1 MKSSSSCTRKGGASG
16 KTRRGDQNGSDARS
30 FRAVSSARPETAS
43 ARRVAAAASPRGRSL
58 RRPTEAPVG
67 LARHPEQPR
76 PPLRAQR
83 HGVMAVCVTRA
94 AVAAGRRGSALGLG
108 PSRARARRR
117 LPVGAPAL
125 RADARVD
132 AFASGDPFMLTPLA
146 PTPHLRNGDFRHRE
160 GLFHSA
166 HRRTY
171 IPR

>member
-76 PPLRAQR
+76 PPLRRQR
-83 HGVMAVCVTRA
+83 DGVMAVCVTWA
-94 AVAAGRRGSALGLG
+94 AVAAGRRSSALGLG
-108 PSRARARRR
+108 PSRARATRA
-117 LPVGAPAL
+117 LPVRALTVRTGQRGVVLGFGDPLVGAP
-125 RADARVD
+125 
-132 AFASGDPFMLTPLA
+132 FAPP
-146 PTPHLRNGDFRHRE
+146 PHLRNGDFRHA
-160 GLFHSA
+160 GFFHSGHAA
-166 HRRTY
+166 HNN
-171 IPR
+171 P